1 MKYHREHIDTFTP
14 KAAKAFLI
22 DLGIDHL
29 PRRGDDRFIKTDGQ
43 GQYIMVL
50 AKDGNYDVLY
60 EHYNFGGR

>member
-1 MKYHREHIDTFTP
+1 MKFPREHIDTFTP

-22 DLGIDHL
+22 ELGIDHL
-29 PRRGDDRFIKTDGQ
+29 PRKGDERFIRHDGQ

-60 EHYNFGGR
+60 EHIIIRR